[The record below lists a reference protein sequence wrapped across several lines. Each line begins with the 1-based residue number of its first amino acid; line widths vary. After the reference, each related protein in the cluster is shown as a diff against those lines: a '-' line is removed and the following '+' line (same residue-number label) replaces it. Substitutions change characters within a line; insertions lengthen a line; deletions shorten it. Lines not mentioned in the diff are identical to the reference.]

1 MTNLPSFEDQL
12 AALLRKAET
21 DEIRLMTGLTQAMTI
36 IQEAKRQGLDDAI
49 AHLINV
55 ITPDRTAAP
64 AYHGGAL
71 SAQEQLDREFDQ
83 ARAVA
88 AQRAQVR
95 AH

>member
-1 MTNLPSFEDQL
+1 MTQLPSFEDQL

-55 ITPDRTAAP
+55 ITPDRTATP

>member
-1 MTNLPSFEDQL
+1 MDLPSFEDQL

-21 DEIRLMTGLTQAMTI
+21 DEVRLMTGLSQAMAI

-49 AHLINV
+49 AHLISV
-55 ITPDRTAAP
+55 IAPERAAQP

-71 SAQEQLDREFDQ
+71 SAQEQLDRDFHEV
-83 ARAVA
+83 RVA
-88 AQRAQVR
+88 AARSQVR